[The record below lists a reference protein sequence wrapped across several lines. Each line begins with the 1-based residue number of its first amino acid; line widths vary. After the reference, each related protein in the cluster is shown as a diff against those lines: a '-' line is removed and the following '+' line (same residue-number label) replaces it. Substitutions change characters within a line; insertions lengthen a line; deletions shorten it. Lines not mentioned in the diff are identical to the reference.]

1 MNRPP
6 WQRSSMCAG
15 GGNNC
20 LEIGAAKDGIALRE
34 STDPEQ
40 VIRISPSAF
49 RSLVRE
55 IKAGTPAWST

>member
-20 LEIGAAKDGIALRE
+20 LEIAAANDGIALRE

-40 VIRISPSAF
+40 VIRTDPSAF
-49 RSLVRE
+49 RSLIRRIRASVPSHS
-55 IKAGTPAWST
+55 A